1 VRSLSIKRVV
11 LSETRLSIES
21 NRRMPRHLGWQID
34 FDWKLRNIYD
44 RLFLLLLIV
53 SAILRVVWLDQPMGE
68 YELDSQKVY
77 GSSLIFDEAYY
88 VNVARILLG
97 LPHNP
102 KVYGGAPLFED
113 PNKEH
118 PPLGKLMIALSMKVL
133 GDNAWGWR
141 LPSLIF
147 GIASIFIFYLLM
159 KRMSRNAKFSLLA
172 SFLYSF
178 DNLISVHSRIAVLD
192 IFVLTFMLLGFYWY
206 FGNRM
211 GLAATSMGLSTLCKI
226 GGFYGFLTVAVY
238 HFLRDI
244 YRGKQKEKQKIRWY
258 DKLGWLERFTI
269 MYGLAVF
276 IPLFL
281 LDRLFCGYEN
291 PIDHL
296 IFIAQYTTGLIRP
309 YPVDIESYPWQWL
322 LNEVK
327 IPYLSSGIQYKVGE
341 RVVGE
346 KTTVLFLGAMNPLII
361 YLCLPVMGYAAYK
374 YWKKGG
380 AISLFILVWFA
391 CTYLPFYPLSII
403 VRRIMYLFY
412 FLNTLPAVCTAIAY
426 MLVDRKVP
434 RFIIILYAV
443 GVVAAFCTLFPFKTI
458 P

>member
-1 VRSLSIKRVV
+1 MRSFSIKR
-11 LSETRLSIES
+11 
-21 NRRMPRHLGWQID
+21 PRWQID

-44 RLFLLLLIV
+44 RMLLVLLV
-53 SAILRVVWLDQPMGE
+53 AAAILRVIWLDRPMGE
-68 YELDSQKVY
+68 YELDAQKMY
-77 GSSLIFDEAYY
+77 GSSLIFDETYY

-102 KVYGGAPLFED
+102 KVYQGAPLFED

-118 PPLGKLMIALSMKVL
+118 PPLAKLMIALSVRVL

-159 KRMSRNAKFSLLA
+159 KRMSKNPKFSLLA
-172 SFLYSF
+172 TFLYSF
-178 DNLISVHSRIAVLD
+178 DNLVFIHSRIAVLD

-211 GLAATSMGLSTLCKI
+211 GLAAISMGMATLCKI
-226 GGFYGFLTVAVY
+226 GGFYGFLTLAVY
-238 HFLRDI
+238 HFLREI

-269 MYGLAVF
+269 IYGLTVF
-276 IPLFL
+276 VLLFL
-281 LDRLFCGYEN
+281 LDRLFAGYEN

-296 IFIAQYTTGLIRP
+296 VFIAQYTAGLIRAK
-309 YPVDIESYPWQWL
+309 PVDIESYPWQWL

-327 IPYLSSGIQYKVGE
+327 IPYLSAGVEYKVGE
-341 RVVGE
+341 QVVGG
-346 KTTVLFLGAMNPLII
+346 KTIVSFLGAMNPLIV
-361 YLCLPVMGYAAYK
+361 YLCLPVMAYMSYK

-391 CTYLPFYPLSII
+391 STYLPFYPLSII
-403 VRRIMYLFY
+403 VHRIMYIFY
-412 FLNTLPAVCTAIAY
+412 FLNTVPAVCAAIAY
-426 MLVDRKVP
+426 ILVDRKVP
-434 RFIIILYAV
+434 HFIIILYAV
-443 GVVAAFCTLFPFKTI
+443 GVVAGFYALFPFKTI

>member
-1 VRSLSIKRVV
+1 MRSF
-11 LSETRLSIES
+11 SIERLIQHPS
-21 NRRMPRHLGWQID
+21 WQID

-44 RLFLLLLIV
+44 KLFLLLLIV
-53 SAILRVVWLDQPMGE
+53 SAILRVIWLDQPMGE
-68 YELDSQKVY
+68 HELDSQKVY
-77 GSSLIFDEAYY
+77 GSSLIFDETYY

-102 KVYGGAPLFED
+102 NVYRGAPLFED

-118 PPLGKLMIALSMKVL
+118 PPLAKLMIALSMRVL
-133 GDNAWGWR
+133 GDNAMGWR

-147 GIASIFIFYLLM
+147 GIFSIFIFYLLM
-159 KRMSRNAKFSLLA
+159 KRISRNLKFSLLA
-172 SFLYSF
+172 TFLYSF
-178 DNLISVHSRIAVLD
+178 DNLVFVHSRIAVLD

-206 FGNRM
+206 FGNRTN
-211 GLAATSMGLSTLCKI
+211 LAAISMGMGTLCKI
-226 GGFYGFLTVAVY
+226 GGFYGFLTLAAY
-238 HFLRDI
+238 HFLREI

-269 MYGLAVF
+269 IYGLTVF
-276 IPLFL
+276 VLLFL
-281 LDRLFCGYEN
+281 LDRLFAGYEN

-296 IFIAQYTTGLIRP
+296 IFIAQYTAGLIREK
-309 YPVDIESYPWQWL
+309 PVDIESYPWQWL

-327 IPYLSSGIQYKVGE
+327 IPYLSSGVQYKVGE
-341 RVVGE
+341 QVVSE

-361 YLCLPVMGYAAYK
+361 YLCLPVMAYVTYK

-391 CTYLPFYPLSII
+391 STYLPFYPLSII
-403 VRRIMYLFY
+403 VHRIMYIFY
-412 FLNTLPAVCTAIAY
+412 FLNTVPAVCAAVAY
-426 MLVDRKVP
+426 ILVDRKAPHFV
-434 RFIIILYAV
+434 IILYAV
-443 GVVAAFCTLFPFKTI
+443 GVVAGFFALYPFKII